1 MCLTETF
8 LSSNVNKTKLAEY
21 AKQACLYATGYYS
34 RRLPHTNFATNSR
47 GISVESRVIAQ
58 FLDTTTYTK
67 TKEEVS
73 NTILRR
79 ARPGHIRLHKPL
91 RCAKLLSS
99 RRQERVP
106 TSHGHCW
113 GQVRYLKYFK
123 NIFFDIM
130 NIPVLHWHCWG
141 QVLDI
146 SKSFGIFSLIL
157 RISYSEYFF
166 DITKIPALHG
176 HCWGQVGS
184 RQGLDIFQI
193 PGMSPSEN
201 LLRLFHFSSSACWN
215 LFGRM
220 GPVVPEGFYL
230 LSTQLGWFALG
241 LCR

>member
-1 MCLTETF
+1 MQ
-8 LSSNVNKTKLAEY
+8 NQNKA
-21 AKQACLYATGYYS
+21 
-34 RRLPHTNFATNSR
+34 
-47 GISVESRVIAQ
+47 
-58 FLDTTTYTK
+58 
-67 TKEEVS
+67 S

-241 LCR
+241 LCRWQDGD